1 MEDNN
6 NIDINEAPKIPRHVP
21 SFLVKDSFRAAFLD
35 EDFCTRFFLDMAHGR
50 LAHCPECKEELN
62 DDRQERRYY
71 EMKKF
76 KCKKCCNIV
85 TSKKGTVLENCS
97 LKPSQ
102 YLLLALFLEIK
113 LPLNDIARMIGMSA
127 ENVRIWKGKLNVR

>member
-1 MEDNN
+1 MEQDNN
-6 NIDINEAPKIPRHVP
+6 TTIKKTPNTLRHAPPFMVT
-21 SFLVKDSFRAAFLD
+21 DSFGAAFLD
-35 EDFCTRFFLDMAHGR
+35 EAFCIRFFLDMSHRR
-50 LAHCPECKEELN
+50 LAHCPDCKKDLT

-76 KCKKCCNIV
+76 KCKSCGQTV

-102 YLLLALFLEIK
+102 YILLALFLETGSSST
-113 LPLNDIARMIGMSA
+113 DIARFIGMSA
-127 ENVRIWKGKLNVR
+127 ENVRIWKGKLKIN

>member
-6 NIDINEAPKIPRHVP
+6 DAAINEAPKIPRHVP
-21 SFLVKDSFRAAFLD
+21 PFLVADSFGPEFLD
-35 EDFCTRFFLDMAHGR
+35 EAFCTRIFLDMAHGR

-76 KCKKCCNIV
+76 NCKKCGSTV

-113 LPLNDIARMIGMSA
+113 LPVKDIARMIKMSA
-127 ENVRIWKGKLNVR
+127 ENVRICKGKLNAR